1 MMVSVSL
8 FDYEPRNATASISPD
23 ELVDEFVALY
33 RSRSNRRQHYAAR
46 HLLCWLRL
54 RKIAVADVDSSV
66 LERFGKHRC
75 LCPRYWATPNSAP
88 GYMAVV
94 RMFVHLLEQRGLI
107 SSDRSEEHTS
117 ELQSLMRTSYD
128 VFCLKKK
135 K

>member
-1 MMVSVSL
+1 MRISDWSSDVCSSDLSL

-54 RKIAVADVDSSV
+54 RKIAVADVDS
-66 LERFGKHRC
+66 
-75 LCPRYWATPNSAP
+75 
-88 GYMAVV
+88 
-94 RMFVHLLEQRGLI
+94 
-107 SSDRSEEHTS
+107 RSEEHTY
-117 ELQSLMRTSYD
+117 ELQYLMRISYV

-135 K
+135 QRKHSNTRTNM

>member
-75 LCPRYWATPNSAP
+75 LCPDRKSTRLNSSHSCATRMLSSALNKQT
-88 GYMAVV
+88 V
-94 RMFVHLLEQRGLI
+94 I
-107 SSDRSEEHTS
+107 
-117 ELQSLMRTSYD
+117 
-128 VFCLKKK
+128 
-135 K
+135 